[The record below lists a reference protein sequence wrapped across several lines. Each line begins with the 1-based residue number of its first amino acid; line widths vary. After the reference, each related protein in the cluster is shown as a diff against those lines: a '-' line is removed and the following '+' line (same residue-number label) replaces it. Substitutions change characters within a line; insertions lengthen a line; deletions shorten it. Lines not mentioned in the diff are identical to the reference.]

1 MEKYYIMIN
10 GQQDG
15 PFTKQEIISK
25 GFSKDSYIFNKRLG
39 TWKQISEVAEFSS
52 SSNNELVDE
61 NKKNNTSE
69 SEYKNKTKDSNKDL
83 SQLSNSSSKNKKEM
97 FSNPFSFDGRIRRTE
112 YGISFIIQTIVSQIL
127 SAMIIEIPGLF
138 FLFIPVF
145 WFGIAQGAK
154 RCHDLGNSGWWQII
168 PFYGLWMLFQDGKPG
183 TNEYGLN
190 PKE

>member
-1 MEKYYIMIN
+1 
-10 GQQDG
+10 
-15 PFTKQEIISK
+15 
-25 GFSKDSYIFNKRLG
+25 
-39 TWKQISEVAEFSS
+39 
-52 SSNNELVDE
+52 
-61 NKKNNTSE
+61 
-69 SEYKNKTKDSNKDL
+69 
-83 SQLSNSSSKNKKEM
+83 M
-97 FSNPFSFDGRIRRTE
+97 FSNPFSFDGRIRRME